1 MEPINSTQLLE
12 QMRAAA
18 AVAEK
23 GSASTSISGEAT
35 GGEFALLFKQALA
48 SVNQSQQQ
56 SGALQTAFVQ
66 GDSSVDLAEV
76 MIASQKANV
85 SFQAVL
91 QVRNR
96 LVSAYQEIMRMQ
108 I

>member
-18 AVAEK
+18 ALAEN
-23 GSASTSISGEAT
+23 GSARTSGEAT
-35 GGEFALLFKQALA
+35 GNEFALLLEQALN
-48 SVNQSQQQ
+48 SVNEAQQQ
-56 SGALQTAFVQ
+56 SSNLEMAFVL
-66 GDSSVDLAEV
+66 GDNNVDLSEV
-76 MIASQKANV
+76 MIASQKAGV

-96 LVSAYQEIMRMQ
+96 LVSAYQEIMNMQ